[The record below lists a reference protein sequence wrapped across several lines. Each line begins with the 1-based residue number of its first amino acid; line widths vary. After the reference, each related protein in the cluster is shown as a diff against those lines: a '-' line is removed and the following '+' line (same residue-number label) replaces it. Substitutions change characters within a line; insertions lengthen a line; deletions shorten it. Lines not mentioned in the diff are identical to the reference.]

1 MTETPDAT
9 TDLLAFIE
17 ASPTPWHCVDE
28 CAQRLDAAGWTRVD
42 ESDETWPDEPGA
54 RLWTSRGDAALI
66 AWQVGQRPP
75 TQSGFRIVGA
85 HTDSPGLRIKPRP
98 DRHKAGCATLG
109 VETYGGAIWATWT
122 DRDLSIA
129 GRVSLRDPD
138 APMGVRSLLMRVE
151 RPLCLI
157 PNLAVHL
164 NRGVNDDGLKLN
176 KQTQLPPVW
185 AMADKAEEGGFRA
198 WLADELEVEAD
209 QILGWDLCL
218 YDVQPP
224 SVGGRDGEFIHAPR
238 LDNQACCHAGLTAL
252 CAQDVTDSTAMIALF
267 DHEEVGSRSSRGAQS
282 SFLRDVLVRVAG
294 SSGAL
299 ARAAASSF
307 VVSADMAHAI
317 HPNYADK
324 HDAEHAPKING
335 GPVLKIHS
343 EWRYVTDAESCAV
356 FRAICADAGVPLQEF
371 VNRTDLRCG
380 STIGPIVAAE
390 LGMKGIDVGGAIWGM
405 HSVRETGGSEDQ
417 PLMIKA
423 LSRFLRWG

>member
-28 CAQRLDAAGWTRVD
+28 CAQRLEAAGYVRVD
-42 ESDETWPDEPGA
+42 ETDASWPDEPGS

-66 AWQVGQRPP
+66 AWQVGTEPLA
-75 TQSGFRIVGA
+75 TAGFRIIGA
-85 HTDSPGLRIKPRP
+85 HTDSPGMRIKPKP
-98 DRHKAGCATLG
+98 DRHKAGCMTLG
-109 VETYGGAIWATWT
+109 VESYGGAIWATWT
-122 DRDLSIA
+122 DRDLSLA
-129 GRVSLRDPD
+129 GRVSLRDPE
-138 APMGVRSLLMRVE
+138 APMGVRSTLLRVE
-151 RPLCLI
+151 RPLCVI

-164 NRGVNDDGLKLN
+164 NRGVNEDGLKLN
-176 KQTQLPPVW
+176 KQNHLPPVW
-185 AMADKAEEGGFRA
+185 AMAESAEEEGFRA
-198 WLADELEVEAD
+198 WLASELDVEAGE
-209 QILGWDLCL
+209 ILGWDLCL

-238 LDNQACCHAGLTAL
+238 LDNEACCHAGLAALTGLDTAGP
-252 CAQDVTDSTAMIALF
+252 TAMVALF
-267 DHEEVGSRSSRGAQS
+267 DHEEVGSRSSRGAMG

-294 SSGAL
+294 GTEAL

-307 VVSADMAHAI
+307 LVSADMAHGV

-324 HDAEHAPKING
+324 HDPEHAPKLNG

-356 FRAICADAGVPLQEF
+356 FRAICADAEVPLQEF
-371 VNRTDLRCG
+371 VSRTDLRCG
-380 STIGPIVAAE
+380 STIGPIVAAD
-390 LGMKGIDVGGAIWGM
+390 LGMRGIDVGTAIWGM
-405 HSVRETGGSEDQ
+405 HSVRETGGAADQ

-423 LSRFLRWG
+423 LSRFLQWG